1 MQRPTDGSDLFRLDG
16 KVVLVTG
23 GSRGIG
29 LAIAEE
35 VARAGAAG
43 VVLAARDPDALT
55 TACRRVEKHGTPC
68 VGVTADV
75 TREGDVQ
82 ALVARAGDEVGPL
95 DVLVNNAGGAAFTSP
110 LREMRPD
117 GWQKMIELNLLS
129 AYLVSREV
137 ISGWDSDVLA
147 RRAIVNIGSTSSLK
161 AFPGL
166 SYYSAA
172 KHGLVGLT
180 KTLAREVAPLGI
192 RVNLVCPHLVE
203 TQLTEG
209 YRASPGYDHR
219 IADIPLQRW
228 GEADEVARAVRF
240 LASDAASYITG
251 AVIPVDGGWSS

>member
-1 MQRPTDGSDLFRLDG
+1 MHVQL
-16 KVVLVTG
+16 
-23 GSRGIG
+23 RGEAHADVE
-29 LAIAEE
+29 L
-35 VARAGAAG
+35 RAGPG
-43 VVLAARDPDALT
+43 RGQRGL
-55 TACRRVEKHGTPC
+55 H
-68 VGVTADV
+68 
-75 TREGDVQ
+75 REHPRHQ
-82 ALVARAGDEVGPL
+82 
-95 DVLVNNAGGAAFTSP
+95 GGEHRLSAV
-110 LREMRPD
+110 RGGRQ

-180 KTLAREVAPLGI
+180 KTLAREVAALGI

-209 YRASPGYDHR
+209 YRSSPRYDHR

-228 GEADEVARAVRF
+228 GEAEEVARAVRF